1 MTEKAIKLIAGL
13 GNPGD
18 KYSKT
23 RHNAGFWFLD
33 TLAESHNVRFKSDKK
48 LFGETATISYKN
60 QDIRLLKPTTFMNAS
75 GQSVSAAA
83 KYFKIAVPNILV
95 AHDELDIPAGSVRL
109 KFAGGHGGHNGLRD
123 MKALGS
129 NEYWRLRIGIGHP
142 GDKSQVHD
150 HVLKN
155 PGKAEREAIDKA
167 LSYVD
172 DVLDNILQ
180 GDMEKA
186 MHHLH
191 TNT

>member
-1 MTEKAIKLIAGL
+1 MTEKAIQLIVGL
-13 GNPGD
+13 GNHGD

-23 RHNAGFWFLD
+23 RHNAGFWFVD
-33 TLAESHNVRFKSDKK
+33 ALAEKYNVRFKSDKK
-48 LFGETATISYKN
+48 LFGDTATICYN
-60 QDIRLLKPTTFMNAS
+60 NHEIRLLKPTTFMNAS

-83 KYFKIAVPNILV
+83 KYFKIDVANILV

-109 KFAGGHGGHNGLRD
+109 KFGGGHGGHNGLRD

-129 NEYWRLRIGIGHP
+129 NAYWRLRIGIGHP

-155 PGKAEREAIDKA
+155 PGKAERQAIDQA

-172 DVLDNILQ
+172 DELDNILQ
-180 GDMEKA
+180 GEMEKA
-186 MHHLH
+186 MHYLH
-191 TNT
+191 SNT

>member
-1 MTEKAIKLIAGL
+1 MTEAIQLIVGL

-33 TLAESHNVRFKSDKK
+33 ALAETYNVKFKSDKK
-48 LFGETATISYKN
+48 LFGDTATIHYKN
-60 QDIRLLKPTTFMNAS
+60 NDIRLLKPTTFMNAS

-83 KYFKIAVPNILV
+83 KYFKISVPRILV
-95 AHDELDIPAGSVRL
+95 AHDELDIPAGSVRV
-109 KFAGGHGGHNGLRD
+109 KFSGGHGGHNGLRD

-155 PGKAEREAIDKA
+155 PGKAEREAIDNA

-191 TNT
+191 TKT

>member
-1 MTEKAIKLIAGL
+1 MTDRSIKLIAGL

-23 RHNAGFWFLD
+23 RHNAGFWFVD
-33 TLAESHNVRFKSDKK
+33 ALADKFSVSFKSDKK
-48 LFGETATISYKN
+48 LFGDTATINYRN
-60 QDIRLLKPTTFMNAS
+60 RDIRLLKPTTFMNDS

-83 KYFKIAVPNILV
+83 KYFKIGVNDVLI
-95 AHDELDIPAGSVRL
+95 AHDELDIPAGAVRL
-109 KFAGGHGGHNGLRD
+109 KFGGGHGGHNGLRD

-142 GDKSQVHD
+142 GDKSQVHN

-155 PGKAEREAIDKA
+155 PGKAERAAIDQA
-167 LSYVD
+167 LTYVD
-172 DVLDNILQ
+172 DVLDNILD

-191 TNT
+191 SNT